1 VGSHAAVR
9 RIKERYGPSLMAR
22 PGVNGVGVE
31 RDTAGEY
38 YLAVHVDKDDAAVRR
53 GLPREIEGQPVKIV
67 ASGPFRSLGA
77 ARPSSRSR
85 TRSAVRRS

>member
-9 RIKERYGPSLMAR
+9 RIKERYAAGLLAR

-31 RDTAGEY
+31 RDTSGEY
-38 YLAVHVDKDDAAVRR
+38 YLAVHVDKDDGAVRR

-67 ASGPFRSLGA
+67 VSGTFRKLDAS
-77 ARPSSRSR
+77 
-85 TRSAVRRS
+85 